1 MWETFSYYLFSF
13 HKVFLVVSN
22 TLIKAS
28 SFCPFCLRDAE
39 LYNKISLIFSYLRIT
54 IKTRE
59 QPPKRKTGEA
69 TLFLSKLREGERVKW
84 EMAV

>member
-1 MWETFSYYLFSF
+1 M
-13 HKVFLVVSN
+13 FLVASN

-39 LYNKISLIFSYLRIT
+39 LYNRISLIFSYLRIT
-54 IKTRE
+54 IKARK

-69 TLFLSKLREGERVKW
+69 TLFVSN
-84 EMAV
+84 